1 MEDEYNLLLTCSTYN
16 EICEKYDDLLDGHDN
31 LSTHISTNNNE
42 HYMYALFSHKFLLQS
57 SKTPY
62 WEVITYKMM

>member
-31 LSTHISTNNNE
+31 LSVMSRRMSTYVQDDVFIRSHRSNS
-42 HYMYALFSHKFLLQS
+42 ALSWTIKNLIFL
-57 SKTPY
+57 
-62 WEVITYKMM
+62 